1 MARKKLFIFFFIQL
15 FLLGLGGSIAGPLI
29 PILADGFKVSLDTIG
44 STFSLNA
51 FGLLLTSLLSGILS
65 ERFGKRNIF
74 ILGSILYTV
83 SFLGLY
89 LSDSFI
95 YFTLSYIVFGMS
107 WGMLAVNSVSIIS
120 DIFHLNRSKI
130 IIRLNMGFLFG
141 AFLAPILVSGIL
153 FLNLNWKYLFLSLA
167 IINIL
172 LFITVLSF
180 RLEDLHN
187 KKSEENFLS
196 LFTTSRR
203 FLSNSIIILCG
214 IINFLHAGLG
224 FSFGTWFTAY
234 FKNLNVPV
242 PTGSLILSLYLLS
255 FTIGMYI
262 KSTLVARFEDKKLM
276 QYSSILAFVFL
287 FISFFMDR
295 VIFKIIFIMLF
306 GLSFSGIAAA
316 SLSMSIKQSPRHS
329 GSITSIINSFSF
341 TGVIIFQYTAG
352 YLSENVSI
360 SSVIY
365 ISLTAIFLLVVFTS
379 ILSSYYKSEKK
390 PG

>member
-15 FLLGLGGSIAGPLI
+15 FLLGLGGSIVGPLI
-29 PILADGFKVSLDTIG
+29 PILADSFKVSLDTIG

-89 LSDSFI
+89 FSDSFI

-130 IIRLNMGFLFG
+130 IIRLNMGFLSG

-153 FLNLNWKYLFLSLA
+153 FLGLNWEYLFLSLA
-167 IINIL
+167 IINVL
-172 LFITVLSF
+172 LFISVLSF
-180 RLEDLHN
+180 KLEDLHN
-187 KKSEENFLS
+187 KKSGENFLT
-196 LFTTSRR
+196 LFTTNRR
-203 FLSNSIIILCG
+203 LLSNLIIILCG
-214 IINFLHAGLG
+214 IINFLHLGLG
-224 FSFGTWFTAY
+224 FTFGTWFTTY

-242 PTGSLILSLYLLS
+242 AIGSLMLSLYLLI
-255 FTIGMYI
+255 FGIGMFV
-262 KSTLVARFEDKKLM
+262 KSSLVARFNEKKIVLL
-276 QYSSILAFVFL
+276 SSILAFVFL
-287 FISFFMDR
+287 FISFFLDQ
-295 VIFKIIFIMLF
+295 VIFKIIFILLF
-306 GLSFSGIAAA
+306 GFAFSGIAAV
-316 SLSMSIKQSPRHS
+316 SLSMGIKQNPRYS
-329 GSITSIINSFSF
+329 GSITSIINSFGF

-352 YLSENVSI
+352 YLSENFSVN
-360 SSVIY
+360 SVIH
-365 ISLTAIFLLVVFTS
+365 ISLAALFLLVVFTS
-379 ILSSYYKSEKK
+379 ILSFYYKSDGKA
-390 PG
+390 G

>member
-15 FLLGLGGSIAGPLI
+15 FLLGLGGSIVGPLI

-130 IIRLNMGFLFG
+130 II
-141 AFLAPILVSGIL
+141 
-153 FLNLNWKYLFLSLA
+153 LNLNWKYLFLSLA

>member
-15 FLLGLGGSIAGPLI
+15 FLLGLGGSIVGPLI
-29 PILADGFKVSLDTIG
+29 PILADSFKVSLDTIG

-89 LSDSFI
+89 FSDSFI

-120 DIFHLNRSKI
+120 DIFHSNRSKI
-130 IIRLNMGFLFG
+130 IIRLNMGFLSG

-153 FLNLNWKYLFLSLA
+153 FLGLNWEYLFLSLA
-167 IINIL
+167 IINLL
-172 LFITVLSF
+172 LFISVLSF
-180 RLEDLHN
+180 KLEGLHN

-196 LFTTSRR
+196 LFTTSRKL
-203 FLSNSIIILCG
+203 LSNLIIILCG
-214 IINFLHAGLG
+214 ITNFLHAGLG

-242 PTGSLILSLYLLS
+242 AIGSLILSLYLLL
-255 FTIGMYI
+255 FGIGMYV
-262 KSTLVARFEDKKLM
+262 KSSLVARFKDKKIM
-276 QYSSILAFVFL
+276 QFSSILAFVLL
-287 FISFFMDR
+287 FISFFLDQ
-295 VIFKIIFIMLF
+295 VIFKIIFILLF
-306 GLSFSGIAAA
+306 GLAFSGIAAI
-316 SLSMSIKQSPRHS
+316 SLSMSIKQNPRYS
-329 GSITSIINSFSF
+329 GSITSIINSFGF

-352 YLSENVSI
+352 YLSENFSVN
-360 SSVIY
+360 SVIH
-365 ISLTAIFLLVVFTS
+365 ISLAALFLLVVFTS
-379 ILSSYYKSEKK
+379 ILSFYYKSDGKA
-390 PG
+390 G